1 MVNIR
6 EATVQDINV
15 MVALSDIKRCEYA
28 VAQPQFWQRADN
40 ANQMQAEWFK
50 ELFTHENCSLYIAE
64 ENAKIIGFA
73 IGRVVAAPEVY
84 NPGGMTMMIDDFC
97 VNDHSLWSSVGAKL
111 IDALRG
117 ASKEVA
123 QLLVVCGAHDQDKRK
138 FLKEIGLSV
147 ASEWYVGK

>member
-6 EATVQDINV
+6 EATVQDIYA

-28 VAQPQFWQRADN
+28 VAQPQFWKRADN
-40 ANQMQAEWFK
+40 ANQMQMEWFE
-50 ELFTHENCSLYIAE
+50 ELFTHENCFLYVAE
-64 ENAKIIGFA
+64 EDSKIIGFA

-97 VNDHSLWSSVGAKL
+97 VNDPSLWSSVGKYL
-111 IDALRG
+111 VDALRN
-117 ASKEVA
+117 ASEDVK
-123 QLLVVCGAHDQDKRK
+123 QLLIVCGAHDQDKRK